1 MFESR
6 LKYSNVSGMY
16 MHTPKPAASEASDTS
31 SVIQLHLLFAAELF
45 YGLFIVNA
53 LIPAIRMTLPNPS
66 PDWERRVEGGKRR
79 GERREKEK
87 KIIIIK
93 KSRTNYV

>member
-1 MFESR
+1 
-6 LKYSNVSGMY
+6 

-31 SVIQLHLLFAAELF
+31 SVIQLHLLFATELF
-45 YGLFIVNA
+45 HGLFIVNV
-53 LIPAIRMTLPNPS
+53 LIPGIRMILPTPPNPS